1 LSRAILECR
10 ELTANGDGGQTRDYV
25 YVGDV
30 VRANMLATEMPRPQ
44 TLLTLNIGTGSETSV
59 NDLVRLLCEVA
70 GKNPA
75 WRHGPARSG
84 EQRRSALDSSLANH
98 RLGWEATTDLP
109 TGLIQSFRRRHRGL
123 RVLRPAR
130 RYRCRLCGRSDG
142 PLACRDFGHPSG
154 D

>member
-1 LSRAILECR
+1 VAIFSRAILEGQ
-10 ELTANGDGGQTRDYV
+10 ELTINGDGGRTRDYV

-30 VRANMLATEMPRPQ
+30 VRANMLATEMPRPR
-44 TLLTLNIGTGSETSV
+44 TLLTLNIGTGRETSV
-59 NDLVRLLCEVA
+59 HDLVRLLREVA

-109 TGLIQSFRRRHRGL
+109 TGLAQTFRWFQ
-123 RVLRPAR
+123 
-130 RYRCRLCGRSDG
+130 D
-142 PLACRDFGHPSG
+142 HPHP
-154 D
+154 